1 MLIPLI
7 KKDLL
12 LMKKYVLFMLAL
24 TVILPLFVVW
34 RLPSHASLI
43 GFILC
48 SVYVEFMFFMLLCQ
62 KEALYPKAEAVLC
75 ISPYKRASLVQGKY
89 LLFLL
94 IFIYCFII
102 YELETMIFPVLYTP
116 FSYLAVIFL
125 INALFFS
132 IYIPFQYKFG
142 FERCKFGFM
151 IILLGTSFLFPT
163 VLKTI
168 SEQKL
173 INFSIISSV
182 PDILLVIGLLCTGI
196 AALTASMFI
205 SIRIFKTKALL

>member
-1 MLIPLI
+1 MLFHLI

-12 LMKKYVLFMLAL
+12 LMKKYILFMLAL
-24 TVILPLFVVW
+24 TIILPLFVVW
-34 RLPSHASLI
+34 RLPSYASFA

-62 KEALYPKAEAVLC
+62 KEAVYPKAEAVLC
-75 ISPYKRASLVQGKY
+75 ISPYKRESLVHGKY
-89 LLFLL
+89 TLFVL

-102 YELETMIFPVLYTP
+102 YELEAVIFPVLCTP
-116 FSYLAVIFL
+116 FSYLSLIFL

-151 IILLGTSFLFPT
+151 IILLATSFLFPT
-163 VLKTI
+163 IMKTI
-168 SEQKL
+168 IEQKPVD
-173 INFSIISSV
+173 FDKISSL
-182 PDILLVIGLLCTGI
+182 PAPLIIIGLLCAGI
-196 AALTASMFI
+196 AALTVSMRI
-205 SIRIFKTKALL
+205 SVRIFKSKALL